1 AVEVGAVEVAVDQ
14 QHDREPDAD
23 LGGGDRDD
31 EECEDLAGRRVQ
43 VRGECDEVD
52 VHRVEHQLDAHEHE
66 HAVAAG
72 EHAVDADAEQHR
84 GEDEE
89 LVEDHQSLR
98 AITTAPTSAASRR
111 IETISKGTT

>member
-1 AVEVGAVEVAVDQ
+1 MSSTIASPTPTSAAAIVMTNSANTW
-14 QHDREPDAD
+14 P
-23 LGGGDRDD
+23 
-31 EECEDLAGRRVQ
+31 GRLVQ
-43 VRGECDEVD
+43 VGRERDQVD

-66 HAVAAG
+66 HAVAPG
-72 EHAVDADAEQHR
+72 EHAVDADAEQDR

-111 IETISKGTT
+111 IETISNGTT